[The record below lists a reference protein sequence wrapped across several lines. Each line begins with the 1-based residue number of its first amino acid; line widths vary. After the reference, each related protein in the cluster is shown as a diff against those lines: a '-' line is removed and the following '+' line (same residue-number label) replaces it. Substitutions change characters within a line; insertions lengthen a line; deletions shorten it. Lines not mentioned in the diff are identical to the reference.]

1 MKKTL
6 YLKFLLAYVIFGIF
20 GFIIISVF
28 VPKLTVEQLTREKA
42 NTLYSEATL
51 IADRYGSGLY
61 TSDTSL
67 ESVKNQLDA
76 LSVYLDSDIWIINP
90 SGRMVLTTEYPLNV
104 DEVVIIEN
112 FDPTLT
118 ANSYYNVS
126 NFSIIMTKPC
136 SMSLRPLPP
145 ITR

>member
-1 MKKTL
+1 M
-6 YLKFLLAYVIFGIF
+6 
-20 GFIIISVF
+20 
-28 VPKLTVEQLTREKA
+28 PKLTVEQLTREKA

>member
-104 DEVVIIEN
+104 
-112 FDPTLT
+112 
-118 ANSYYNVS
+118 
-126 NFSIIMTKPC
+126 MKW
-136 SMSLRPLPP
+136 
-145 ITR
+145 

>member
-28 VPKLTVEQLTREKA
+28 VPKLTVEQLTIEKA

-76 LSVYLDSDIWIINP
+76 LYAAESMDLSADIT
-90 SGRMVLTTEYPLNV
+90 VLQ
-104 DEVVIIEN
+104 
-112 FDPTLT
+112 
-118 ANSYYNVS
+118 
-126 NFSIIMTKPC
+126 
-136 SMSLRPLPP
+136 SMLKGQGLS
-145 ITR
+145 